1 MRYICLAMP
10 LLLLLA
16 LLRHK
21 PQPTYIDTPVHIDT
35 VFTFPEQSIIENI
48 DYMAH
53 INYMRK
59 HIGVPT
65 KDTINLW
72 LSSVGLP
79 PGNPFCSAALSHSLD
94 VAGVTSPS
102 VRSGLAMNFVF
113 QTDKSIQIDPNDVY
127 KQIKTVPAG
136 SIVVYRRGDTRFG
149 HNGFLIDSM
158 TGNRGVY
165 ISANTSAPGSSGSES
180 AGGGVY
186 EKDFSINPY
195 SYFRVNKFVLV
206 SYEN

>member
-21 PQPTYIDTPVHIDT
+21 PEPTYIDTPVQVDS
-35 VFTFPEQSIIENI
+35 VFTIPEHTATIPHVE
-48 DYMAH
+48 YF
-53 INYMRK
+53 RR
-59 HIGVPT
+59 HIGIPP
-65 KDTINLW
+65 KDTINMW
-72 LSSVGLP
+72 LASVGLP
-79 PGNPFCSAALSHSLD
+79 PGNPFCSAALSHALD

-149 HNGFLIDSM
+149 HNGFLTDSM

-186 EKDFSINPY
+186 EKAFGINPY
-195 SYFRVNKFVLV
+195 SYFRVNKFVLA